1 MDIYQVYKSQ
11 CHTKVEGGGKERRE
25 GERESKK
32 RMEGERERVKTGK
45 RITKQDAL

>member
-32 RMEGERERVKTGK
+32 RMEGERERG
-45 RITKQDAL
+45 